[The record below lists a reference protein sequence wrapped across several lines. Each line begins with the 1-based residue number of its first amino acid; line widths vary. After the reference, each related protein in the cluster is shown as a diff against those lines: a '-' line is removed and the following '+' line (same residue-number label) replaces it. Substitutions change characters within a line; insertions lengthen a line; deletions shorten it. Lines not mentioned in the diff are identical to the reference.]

1 MRLSPRG
8 RIFIFVELLI
18 VDYVSAVEW
27 QRLLSIL
34 SFYVM
39 LLRKCGKL
47 RGGENLLRLSIRC

>member
-8 RIFIFVELLI
+8 RIFIVAELLI

-47 RGGENLLRLSIRC
+47 GGGENLLRLLIRC